1 MRFFPFEG
9 RAAEVSPSGHLM
21 KKAPRTAS
29 ESPAP
34 LSAMIRAYLDF
45 CRIEKGLAA
54 LTVDAYTRDLKQ
66 FHLWCT
72 GQGTAAE
79 VPSGEHVRRYL
90 DSLYDSGLAGRSI
103 GRHLVSLRNFY
114 RFLLAE
120 NQITHDPTALIP
132 LPRHGMGLPK
142 YLNRQQ
148 VETITAPVAAA
159 VDGAFQHQQ
168 LRDQAMC
175 ELLYASGLR
184 VSELCRLETADL
196 NAELGVLRVLGKGN
210 KQRMVPVGKEAL
222 AAIAEYLRTARAPL
236 LKSRVSKYLFVTSR
250 GGPLTRQGFWKALG
264 LRGRRAGIFEG
275 LSPHVLRHTFATH
288 LLEGGADLRSVQTM
302 LGHADISTTQIYTH
316 VARSRLRQVVD
327 QHHPRA
333 QRTSAQPAPP
343 AGPQSGPEPAKGSP

>member
-1 MRFFPFEG
+1 
-9 RAAEVSPSGHLM
+9 M
-21 KKAPRTAS
+21 KKALRTAS

-34 LSAMIRAYLDF
+34 LPDLIRAYLDF

-54 LTVDAYTRDLKQ
+54 LTVEAYTRDLRQ
-66 FHLWCT
+66 FYEWCSRH
-72 GQGTAAE
+72 GFWQAE
-79 VPSGEHVRRYL
+79 VPKDEQVRRYL

-114 RFLLAE
+114 KFLLAE
-120 NQITHDPTALIP
+120 NQIGADPTALIP
-132 LPRHGMGLPK
+132 LPRQWKALPK
-142 YLNRQQ
+142 YLNRDQ
-148 VETITAPVAAA
+148 VERITTPA
-159 VDGAFQHQQ
+159 VDADGPQR

-222 AAIAEYLRTARAPL
+222 RAIAGYLATARPQI
-236 LKSRVSKYLFVTSR
+236 LKSRVSKHLFVTAR

-264 LRGRRAGIFEG
+264 LRGRRAGIFKG

-333 QRTSAQPAPP
+333 QRSHPP
-343 AGPQSGPEPAKGSP
+343 LPSGEPEEARKDPHE

>member
-1 MRFFPFEG
+1 
-9 RAAEVSPSGHLM
+9 M

-34 LSAMIRAYLDF
+34 LPVSIRAYLDF
-45 CRIEKGLAA
+45 CRIEKGLAV

-72 GQGTAAE
+72 TQGTAAE
-79 VPSGEHVRRYL
+79 VPSDEHLRRYL
-90 DSLYDSGLAGRSI
+90 DFLYGSGLGGRSI

-120 NQITHDPTALIP
+120 NQISHDPTALIA
-132 LPRHGMGLPK
+132 LPRHGTGLPK

-148 VETITAPVAAA
+148 VEKITSPA
-159 VDGAFQHQQ
+159 VDSPTTSTN

-184 VSELCRLETADL
+184 VSELCRLESADL
-196 NAELGVLRVLGKGN
+196 NAELGVLRVMGKGN
-210 KQRMVPVGKEAL
+210 KQRMVPVGKQAL
-222 AAIAEYLRTARAPL
+222 AAIEEYQTTARPQL
-236 LKSRVSKYLFVTSR
+236 LKSRVSKYLFVSAR

-327 QHHPRA
+327 EHHPRA
-333 QRTSAQPAPP
+333 QRARPALLASP
-343 AGPQSGPEPAKGSP
+343 AEPAKGSP

>member
-1 MRFFPFEG
+1 MR
-9 RAAEVSPSGHLM
+9 
-21 KKAPRTAS
+21 KAPRP
-29 ESPAP
+29 ESSAP
-34 LSAMIRAYLDF
+34 LPAFIRAYLDY

-54 LTVDAYTRDLKQ
+54 LTVDAYRRDLKQ
-66 FHLWCT
+66 FHEWC
-72 GQGTAAE
+72 GPNGGSAE
-79 VPSGEHVRRYL
+79 VPSDDLVRRYL
-90 DSLYDSGLAGRSI
+90 DSLYESGLAGRSI

-120 NQITHDPTALIP
+120 NQITRDPTALIP
-132 LPRHGMGLPK
+132 LPRQWKALPK

-148 VETITAPVAAA
+148 VEQITTPPATN
-159 VDGAFQHQQ
+159 DGPQR

-184 VSELCRLETADL
+184 VTELCRLETADL

-210 KQRMVPVGKEAL
+210 KQRMVPVGKQAL
-222 AAIAEYLRTARAPL
+222 TAIADYLAGARPL
-236 LKSRVSKYLFVTSR
+236 LLKNRVSRYLFVTAR

-333 QRTSAQPAPP
+333 QRSRSPVTPVPEESARKDPH
-343 AGPQSGPEPAKGSP
+343 E

>member
-1 MRFFPFEG
+1 
-9 RAAEVSPSGHLM
+9 M

-34 LSAMIRAYLDF
+34 LPVSIRAYLDF
-45 CRIEKGLAA
+45 CRIEKGLAV
-54 LTVDAYTRDLKQ
+54 LTVDAYTRDLTQ

-72 GQGTAAE
+72 TQGTAAE
-79 VPSGEHVRRYL
+79 VPGDEHLRRYL
-90 DSLYDSGLAGRSI
+90 DTLYNSGLAGRSI

-120 NQITHDPTALIP
+120 NQISHDPTALIP
-132 LPRHGMGLPK
+132 LPRHGTALPK

-148 VETITAPVAAA
+148 VEKITAPAVDAAA
-159 VDGAFQHQQ
+159 QLTNLPTN

-184 VSELCRLETADL
+184 VSELCRLESADL

-210 KQRMVPVGKEAL
+210 KQRMVPVGKQAL
-222 AAIAEYLRTARAPL
+222 AAIEEYQTAARPQL
-236 LKSRVSKYLFVTSR
+236 LKSRVSKYLFVTAR

-327 QHHPRA
+327 EHHPRA
-333 QRTSAQPAPP
+333 QRTRPALLASP
-343 AGPQSGPEPAKGSP
+343 AAVLAPKLAGRPSGSPSGSPARNPRKDPHE

>member
-1 MRFFPFEG
+1 
-9 RAAEVSPSGHLM
+9 M

-34 LSAMIRAYLDF
+34 LPVSIRAYLDF
-45 CRIEKGLAA
+45 CRIEKGLAV

-72 GQGTAAE
+72 TQGTAAE
-79 VPSGEHVRRYL
+79 VPSDEHLRRYL
-90 DSLYDSGLAGRSI
+90 DSLYDSGMAGRSI

-120 NQITHDPTALIP
+120 NQISHDPTALIP
-132 LPRHGMGLPK
+132 LPRHGTGLPK

-148 VETITAPVAAA
+148 VEKITSPA
-159 VDGAFQHQQ
+159 VDAPSQTTN

-184 VSELCRLETADL
+184 VSELCRLESADL

-210 KQRMVPVGKEAL
+210 KQRMVPVGKQAL
-222 AAIAEYLRTARAPL
+222 AAIEEYLTTARPQL
-236 LKSRVSKYLFVTSR
+236 LKSRVSKYLFVSAR

-327 QHHPRA
+327 EHHPRA
-333 QRTSAQPAPP
+333 QRARSPLEAHLVAGSAASSARNPRKDPH
-343 AGPQSGPEPAKGSP
+343 E

>member
-1 MRFFPFEG
+1 MR
-9 RAAEVSPSGHLM
+9 
-21 KKAPRTAS
+21 KAPPKAS
-29 ESPAP
+29 ESPAQLP
-34 LSAMIRAYLDF
+34 ILIRAYLDF
-45 CRIEKGLAA
+45 CRIEKGLAL
-54 LTVDAYTRDLKQ
+54 LTVSAYTRDLRQ
-66 FHLWCT
+66 FWEWC
-72 GQGTAAE
+72 GQHAVAAD
-79 VPSGEHVRRYL
+79 VPGDEALRRYL

-120 NQITHDPTALIP
+120 NHIAQDPTALIP
-132 LPRHGMGLPK
+132 LPRHGQALPK

-148 VETITAPVAAA
+148 IEGLTLSPATDHGP
-159 VDGAFQHQQ
+159 QH

-184 VSELCRLETADL
+184 VSELCRLESADL

-210 KQRMVPVGKEAL
+210 KQRMVPVGKQAL
-222 AAIAEYLRTARAPL
+222 AAIAGYLATARPQL
-236 LKSRVSKYLFVTSR
+236 LKGRVSKFLFVTAR

-264 LRGRRAGIFEG
+264 LRGRQAGIFTG

-333 QRTSAQPAPP
+333 QRSRSPLPP
-343 AGPQSGPEPAKGSP
+343 SPDANSRKDPS